1 MFQIIVMS
9 LVYWA
14 IFGLIIG
21 LLAKW
26 KNRNCLLWVILGGP
40 FLVLGLLVITCM
52 PFLCPKCRKKVKG
65 KQWKKNICP
74 GCGSN
79 LKTGGKAFR
88 TIIMVGSIPAVL
100 IALFILTSSISMFVK
115 DESSQKSLN
124 YAESEASD
132 PEVVKISKTDR
143 IKLLKDKFF
152 ELVNT
157 CEGFEK
163 KEPSYKELIQWRVD
177 LASLR
182 DAVLVLFESSHA
194 CDTELEEIKV
204 ALVTMTQTFELID
217 TRNIERKDL
226 MSKFDSVIKKL
237 KEEAKIIISNPDN
250 YSEEISKDFVND
262 YNIFINP
269 LYGLESLN
277 KRELGLF
284 LDIARFYTDLFRS
297 FAQIYDKKSNQA
309 PQSKHSTDRAKKS
322 INDFDIKGFKL
333 GMTIEEATNV
343 IFENLSD
350 EQKSRNEIKNQKDC
364 IEAINAEIKE
374 IQQFYKVKKLY
385 KEYRNKGVSSSD
397 VIENVSRTIGI
408 TKLMA
413 KGYIKEGYTQLG
425 TKIIKTEPNINNF
438 ATFPSYNY
446 DYGGIYIYGEFSRFS
461 GEGFEVRFTNDE
473 FGKKIYSIDFEVDLG
488 IDAVDECE
496 SISKKAIKK
505 YGEPTQKKKLLVDGE
520 LNGWSYCW
528 GDSYWDENWRMENA
542 KLLIYEFYRSW
553 TFSGEGRLKVRFKSK
568 VVG

>member
-1 MFQIIVMS
+1 MILIYRGEIESKYQAVTKRKYPMFQIIVMF

-26 KNRNCLLWVILGGP
+26 KNRNGLLWGIVGGP
-40 FLVLGLLVITCM
+40 FLILGLLLITCM
-52 PFLCPKCRKKVKG
+52 PFLCPKCRKKVKR
-65 KQWKKNICP
+65 KWKKNICSD
-74 GCGSN
+74 CGSN
-79 LKTGGKAFR
+79 LKTGGKVFR

-115 DESSQKSLN
+115 GKSSQKSSN

-132 PEVVKISKTDR
+132 PEVVKVSKTDR

-226 MSKFDSVIKKL
+226 MTKFDSVIKKL

-262 YNIFINP
+262 YNIFINS

-309 PQSKHSTDRAKKS
+309 LQSKHSTDRAKKS
-322 INDFDIKGFKL
+322 IDNFDIKGFKL
-333 GMTIEEATNV
+333 GMTINEAED
-343 IFENLSD
+343 IIY
-350 EQKSRNEIKNQKDC
+350 QKAPSNG
-364 IEAINAEIKE
+364 
-374 IQQFYKVKKLY
+374 KLHH
-385 KEYRNKGVSSSD
+385 E
-397 VIENVSRTIGI
+397 
-408 TKLMA
+408 
-413 KGYIKEGYTQLG
+413 
-425 TKIIKTEPNINNF
+425 TKIEKIDRYINGF
-438 ATFPSYNY
+438 S
-446 DYGGIYIYGEFSRFS
+446 ISEYIYQENKKFGTS
-461 GEGFEVRFTNDE
+461 GLIGDGVTIRFTNDE
-473 FGKKIYSIDFEVDLG
+473 YGGKIFVIDLCDDLD

-496 SISKKAIKK
+496 FISKKAIKK
-505 YGEPTQKKKLLVDGE
+505 YGEPTQKKKLLDDNGE
-520 LNGWSYCW
+520 LYGWTYCW
-528 GDSYWDENWRMENA
+528 GDCDWNEKNSPDGWRMENA
-542 KLLIYEFYRSW
+542 KLLIYQFHRSW
-553 TFSGEGRLKVRFKSK
+553 LPYMGLLPGTARLNVRLWDSAYPDKINARFEKEQK
-568 VVG
+568 EKAMEKMNF